1 VRNAETSV
9 GPPTDPFE
17 PAPSSAAKH
26 PVRPVSSG
34 LPPGVSP
41 DIGLPP
47 GVSPDLGEAAGEP
60 AGATALPPPAPP
72 VELWPLKG
80 PTLREKFAVPP
91 PPKEESL
98 FTRPS
103 PPPASAK
110 PEARRRRP
118 VITVLAVTFLIGL
131 VYLVPAAIMAGK
143 VLPGT
148 SVAGVDL
155 GGLNPREA
163 ADRLRERLGGQADA
177 DIAVK
182 VGDRRFAVSPAKA
195 GLSFDVEGTVASSRS
210 GFPGPF
216 DLLGSF
222 GEHPTRPR
230 VLVDG
235 AKLAKQIDA
244 IAEATDQE
252 AYQGA
257 IRFKGLDP
265 VVSAPRA
272 GHSLDQDAAAQ
283 TIEDAYLGT
292 GAPIH
297 LPTRVDPPK
306 ATEADLRKALPDARK
321 AVEKPFTLVNGDRSA
336 TLSPDVVAANLTYV
350 PDRTGAIR
358 PVFDAREA
366 VKSVQAALLD
376 PATAPRDASFGI
388 VDGKPTLIP
397 GRTGKGVDTDRL
409 ANDIEDAIT
418 SGGDRTIQVALTT
431 TRPLLDDQEARSLGI
446 REKLAEYSTTYA
458 CCDGAA
464 QNIHAAVELVN
475 GHIVRPGETFSL
487 NQILG
492 RPDEERGFTE
502 GPVVRDGR
510 LVKGLGGGVSQF
522 ATALYNAVF
531 YAGLKDV
538 EHTPNA
544 FYVRGLP
551 VGRDATVSYP
561 GTDYRWKNDT
571 SHGVLVQATSTGTK
585 LTVTLWGARRYDA
598 VRAVTSRPRDLTS
611 FGTETDSDPGCLPM
625 AGHKGFT
632 TTVTRV
638 FYRDGSEVGRDPG
651 ESVTYAPQPKVTCTG
666 AGASAASEPGSARV
680 ADRD

>member
-1 VRNAETSV
+1 MRNAETSV

-17 PAPSSAAKH
+17 PTPLSAVKH
-26 PVRPVSSG
+26 PVRPASSG

-47 GVSPDLGEAAGEP
+47 GVSPDIGEP
-60 AGATALPPPAPP
+60 AGESAGSTALPPPSPP

-98 FTRPS
+98 FHR
-103 PPPASAK
+103 PPPPSSAAK
-110 PEARRRRP
+110 PQARRRRP
-118 VITVLAVTFLIGL
+118 VITVLAVIFLVGL

-163 ADRLRERLGGQADA
+163 ADRLRERLSGQADA

-182 VGDRRFAVSPAKA
+182 VGDQRFVVSPAKA

-216 DLLGSF
+216 DLLGSL
-222 GEHPTRPR
+222 GEHPLRPR
-230 VLVDG
+230 ILVDG
-235 AKLAKQIDA
+235 AKLAKEVDA

-257 IRFKGLDP
+257 IRFRGREP

-272 GHSLDQDAAAQ
+272 GRTLDRGAAVQ
-283 TIEDAYLGT
+283 TIEDAYLT
-292 GAPIH
+292 GGSPIR
-297 LPTRVDPPK
+297 LPVHVDPPK
-306 ATEADLRKALPDARK
+306 TTEAELRAALPDARK
-321 AVEKPFTLVNGDRSA
+321 AVEKPFTLINGDRSA
-336 TLSPDVVAANLTYV
+336 TLSPDVIAANLTYV

-358 PVFDAREA
+358 PVFDARAA
-366 VKSVQAALLD
+366 VESVRDTLLD

-388 VDGKPTLIP
+388 VDGKPALIP
-397 GRTGKGVDTDRL
+397 GRAGKGVDVDRL

-418 SGGDRTIQVALTT
+418 GGGDRTIQVALTT
-431 TRPLLDDQEARSLGI
+431 TGPLLDDQEARDLGI
-446 REKLAEYSTTYA
+446 KEKLAEYTTTFE
-458 CCDGAA
+458 CCDGRARNIRTAA
-464 QNIHAAVELVN
+464 ELVN
-475 GHIVRPGETFSL
+475 GQIVRPGETFSL
-487 NQILG
+487 NRILG
-492 RPDEERGFTE
+492 PPAEEQGFTE

-510 LVKGLGGGVSQF
+510 LVQGLGGGVSQF
-522 ATALYNAVF
+522 ATTLYNAVF

-538 EHTPNA
+538 EHTPNP

-551 VGRDATVSYP
+551 VGRDVTVSYP
-561 GTDYRWKNDT
+561 GTDYRWKNDS
-571 SHGVLVQATSTGTK
+571 SHGVLVRATVTGTK
-585 LTVTLWGARRYDA
+585 LTVSLWGTRRYDK
-598 VRAVTSRPRDLTS
+598 VRAITARPRALTS
-611 FGTETDSDPGCLPM
+611 FRTETHGDSGCLPM

-638 FYRDGSEVGRDPG
+638 FYRDGAEVGRDQG
-651 ESVTYAPQPKVTCTG
+651 QNVTYAPQPKVTCTG
-666 AGASAASEPGSARV
+666 AARAASEPGGARV
-680 ADRD
+680 TEHG